1 MAKKKK
7 DFDETHRRNLK
18 TIQNKIDRI
27 FAKAAEEA
35 ALIGVNINA
44 VLPDDKIFNF
54 DDYPKTK
61 KMIDELLQELNDSI
75 EGTIVDGVRQGWDLS
90 NDKNDQLAKRVF
102 GKRAD
107 TLTTAQKQRYFNNN
121 ESALD
126 AFIKRKTNGLNLSDR
141 VWRYSSRFK
150 TEIEMGLD
158 LGIRSGQSAAS
169 MARSLRDYLKYPDKL
184 FRRVRD
190 KHGLLRLSQAA
201 KDFHPGRG
209 VYRSSYKNARRLAAT
224 ESNIAYRTADYL
236 RWQQMDFVVGIEVL
250 LSNNHTVK
258 LQPGETTDDATQL
271 RKDGTPKANAVRPL
285 HDICD
290 ELKGRYPKDFKFTGW
305 HPQCR
310 CFAVSIL
317 KTIDEVNA
325 DAEREEQ
332 GEQPTTES
340 VNTVHGTPEAFNEWV
355 RDHADKIK
363 SSKSVPYFI
372 RDNQK
377 RVDEIIKAT
386 KKSTNLILP
395 SYSNTSE
402 IDKTFKEIN
411 AKFTG
416 RKWFENGDLILTP
429 TNQRG
434 VNGFTHMDGRI
445 SLKPDRLES
454 VKSAMGKI
462 GRGRADDIT
471 FEEADAMAIFWHE
484 ITHNRNKLGN
494 CFITDVQRDVMEMMN
509 EFVARKTLPE
519 FYKGLGCNKTPHP
532 EFINNRESTGYN
544 RRVLGFDYVIQ
555 RLNLDAAKVLQSAKN
570 NLFDLSYKD
579 QATTAVQALL
589 DGGAN
594 KLKRIDGK
602 LIGKAQLNKIIAFC
616 RRGASTTTIEN
627 YLKNEKIIVS

>member
-1 MAKKKK
+1 MC
-7 DFDETHRRNLK
+7 
-18 TIQNKIDRI
+18 
-27 FAKAAEEA
+27 
-35 ALIGVNINA
+35 
-44 VLPDDKIFNF
+44 
-54 DDYPKTK
+54 
-61 KMIDELLQELNDSI
+61 
-75 EGTIVDGVRQGWDLS
+75 
-90 NDKNDQLAKRVF
+90 
-102 GKRAD
+102 
-107 TLTTAQKQRYFNNN
+107 
-121 ESALD
+121 
-126 AFIKRKTNGLNLSDR
+126 
-141 VWRYSSRFK
+141 
-150 TEIEMGLD
+150 
-158 LGIRSGQSAAS
+158 
-169 MARSLRDYLKYPDKL
+169 
-184 FRRVRD
+184 
-190 KHGLLRLSQAA
+190 
-201 KDFHPGRG
+201 
-209 VYRSSYKNARRLAAT
+209 
-224 ESNIAYRTADYL
+224 
-236 RWQQMDFVVGIEVL
+236 
-250 LSNNHTVK
+250 
-258 LQPGETTDDATQL
+258 
-271 RKDGTPKANAVRPL
+271 KDGTPKANAVRPL

-340 VNTVHGTPEAFNEWV
+340 VNTVHDTPEAFNEWV

-377 RVDEIIKAT
+377 RVDEIIKAP

-471 FEEADAMAIFWHE
+471 FEEADAMATFWHE

-594 KLKRIDGK
+594 KFKRIDGK